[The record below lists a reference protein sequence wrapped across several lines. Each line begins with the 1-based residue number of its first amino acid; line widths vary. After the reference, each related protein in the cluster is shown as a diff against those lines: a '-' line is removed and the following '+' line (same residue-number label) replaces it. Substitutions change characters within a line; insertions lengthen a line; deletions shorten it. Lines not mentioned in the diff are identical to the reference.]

1 MFSNADQPQVPDLL
15 EELVVSMNMRT
26 DTVIL

>member
-15 EELVVSMNMRT
+15 EKLVVSMNMRT